1 MPRTLPPDGPPTFLV
16 LSLLTVV
23 AAQARAADA
32 GGGTVIPPTQPTQPT
47 QLTQPALAPVPG
59 AGGDPGD
66 GRGNLGEPHPE
77 FLLRAPSSTGAT
89 GLLHTSEAAV
99 GPVGELRLG
108 LRGQDFS
115 ATNFLG
121 PSDSDQQ
128 LRGDLVWAVSPRA
141 GLELFGDFSTASNR
155 NRRTRGATD
164 VDPEVIRTGG
174 RLIVGAKVVKALSAR
189 LGLGL
194 EGALRLGAGPSDL
207 LITLGDTSWW
217 LGPVLSYDGIGL
229 LPVPFRVHVAAS
241 YFADHSTDLGSVSTA
256 SLAARQAIRFAYGME
271 PGRFR
276 SSFGLEVPI
285 RTRRPAAAGSPPAGA
300 GDSAPVVV
308 VPFLEYG
315 LERLTGGAD
324 PVFKE
329 YIAPGCGTTCS
340 NARVESLF
348 TLGVRA
354 ALRGDLNVEVGLDLL
369 AQSAS
374 LRYGPPLPPYQLG
387 LGLLYPLDLAAAWAR
402 HRGDRA
408 WPEAPSP
415 GPSSGG
421 GGDTAGPAAA
431 RASGPS
437 STTATPA
444 PAGGGT
450 PSALPPVMQ
459 PSAGPAAAA
468 APGQPGPAPTPNPA
482 PSSGRSSVGPGSGA
496 GRPAGGTVDT
506 GAGVAGPIAAAP
518 LPPSTLPPDG
528 RPLPELRLEGRGQ
541 LRGRVTDSTGRG
553 LPSALVLRGP
563 RQSLQAASDQQGGFA
578 LQLLPGRYSFRVQS
592 PGFELQETDVDV
604 GVGTDTRFD
613 VRLQPPTSDPNVQLQ
628 TREIRLARPIRFV
641 GGITAELT
649 ADSQVMLRSVAALL
663 AAHPELRALDIVAHT
678 DGEQLPPAADAL
690 TQRQAES
697 VRAFLVS
704 RGVAEGRLR
713 ARGAGAREP
722 LVPDTTLANRGRN
735 RRVDLRLVP

>member
-1 MPRTLPPDGPPTFLV
+1 L
-16 LSLLTVV
+16 
-23 AAQARAADA
+23 
-32 GGGTVIPPTQPTQPT
+32 
-47 QLTQPALAPVPG
+47 
-59 AGGDPGD
+59 
-66 GRGNLGEPHPE
+66 
-77 FLLRAPSSTGAT
+77 TGAT

-115 ATNFLG
+115 AKNFLG

-128 LRGDLVWAVSPRA
+128 LRGDLVWGVSPRA
-141 GLELFGDFSTASNR
+141 GLELFGDFGTASNR

-194 EGALRLGAGPSDL
+194 EGALRLAAGPSDL
-207 LITLGDTSWW
+207 LISLGATSWW
-217 LGPVLSYDGIGL
+217 LGPMLSYDGIGL
-229 LPVPFRVHVAAS
+229 LPVPFRVHLAAS

-285 RTRRPAAAGSPPAGA
+285 RTRRVAAAAGSAPAGA

-324 PVFKE
+324 AVFKE

-354 ALRGDLNVEVGLDLL
+354 VLRGDLSVEVGLDLRG
-369 AQSAS
+369 QSAS

-402 HRGDRA
+402 HREEPGS
-408 WPEAPSP
+408 PEAPTP
-415 GPSSGG
+415 GPSSGVNGETG
-421 GGDTAGPAAA
+421 GSAAARAPAPGSATAPAAPAGGAAPGAPPPVPVAQPPAGPAA
-431 RASGPS
+431 G
-437 STTATPA
+437 
-444 PAGGGT
+444 AG
-450 PSALPPVMQ
+450 S
-459 PSAGPAAAA
+459 
-468 APGQPGPAPTPNPA
+468 GQPGPTPNPGS
-482 PSSGRSSVGPGSGA
+482 SSGRSSAGPGSGA
-496 GRPAGGTVDT
+496 GPPGGGTVDAAGGIA
-506 GAGVAGPIAAAP
+506 GAISAPP
-518 LPPSTLPPDG
+518 LPPSALPPDG

-563 RQSLQAASDQQGGFA
+563 RQSIQAASDGHGGFA

-604 GVGTDTRFD
+604 AVGTDTRFD

-641 GGITAELT
+641 GGTTAELT

-663 AAHPELRALDIVAHT
+663 AAHPELRELDIVAHT
-678 DGEQLPPAADAL
+678 DGEQPAPAADAL

-722 LVPDTTLANRGRN
+722 LVPDVSLANRGRN

>member
-1 MPRTLPPDGPPTFLV
+1 MPRTLSLNGPPTFLV
-16 LSLLTVV
+16 LSLLTV
-23 AAQARAADA
+23 AAAHARAADA
-32 GGGTVIPPTQPTQPT
+32 GGGTVIPPSFD
-47 QLTQPALAPVPG
+47 PAAG
-59 AGGDPGD
+59 AGGDSSD
-66 GRGNLGEPHPE
+66 GRGHPGVHRE
-77 FLLRAPSSTGAT
+77 FLLRAPSLTGAT
-89 GLLHTSEAAV
+89 GLLHTSTAAV

-108 LRGQDFS
+108 LRGQDFA

-128 LRGDLVWAVSPRA
+128 LRGDLVWGVSPRA

-155 NRRTRGATD
+155 NRRTRGVTD

-174 RLIVGAKVVKALSAR
+174 RLIVGAKVVEALSAR

-194 EGALRLGAGPSDL
+194 EGALRLAAGPSDL
-207 LITLGDTSWW
+207 LISLGATSWW

-229 LPVPFRVHVAAS
+229 LPVPFRVHLAAS

-276 SSFGLEVPI
+276 SSFGLEVPV
-285 RTRRPAAAGSPPAGA
+285 RTRRAAAAGAPPAGA

-308 VPFLEYG
+308 VPFLEFG

-340 NARVESLF
+340 NARVETLF
-348 TLGVRA
+348 TLGVRSV
-354 ALRGDLNVEVGLDLL
+354 LRGDLSVEVGLDLRG
-369 AQSAS
+369 QSAS

-387 LGLLYPLDLAAAWAR
+387 LGLLYPLDLAAGWAR
-402 HRGDRA
+402 HREDRA
-408 WPEAPSP
+408 SSEPATT

-421 GGDTAGPAAA
+421 GSGAAAGGAATRAPAPGSGTATATADGGGPASAPPLAA
-431 RASGPS
+431 R
-437 STTATPA
+437 
-444 PAGGGT
+444 
-450 PSALPPVMQ
+450 
-459 PSAGPAAAA
+459 PSAGPAAGA
-468 APGQPGPAPTPNPA
+468 APGQPGLAPNAA
-482 PSSGRSSVGPGSGA
+482 PGASGGTIDSGA
-496 GRPAGGTVDT
+496 GVGAAIAGAPAT
-506 GAGVAGPIAAAP
+506 
-518 LPPSTLPPDG
+518 PSTLPPDG

-553 LPSALVLRGP
+553 LQAALVLRGP
-563 RQSLQAASDQQGGFA
+563 RQSTQAASDGQGGFA
-578 LQLLPGRYSFRVQS
+578 LQILPGRYSVRVQS
-592 PGFELQETDVDV
+592 PGFELQELDVDV
-604 GVGTDTRFD
+604 AVGTDTRFD
-613 VRLQPPTSDPNVQLQ
+613 VRLQPPSSDPNVQLQ
-628 TREIRLARPIRFV
+628 TREIKLARPIRFV

-649 ADSQVMLRSVAALL
+649 ADSQLMLKSVAALL
-663 AAHPELRALDIVAHT
+663 AAHPELRELDIVAHT
-678 DGEQLPPAADAL
+678 DGEQPAPTADAL

-704 RGVAEGRLR
+704 RGVAEGRLH
-713 ARGAGAREP
+713 ARGVGAREP
-722 LVPDTTLANRGRN
+722 LVPDVTQANRGRN